1 MNKYIEKKQNDWRKT
16 IDFFKKEI
24 ASVRTGRANPSI
36 LDGVQI
42 EAYGVKNPLNGVCS
56 IAVADGQS
64 ITITPWDKNII
75 KDIEKAIVQANLG
88 VEIINEGD
96 KIRIKI
102 PQMTEE
108 NRKELVKKLNEKH
121 EQARI
126 SIRQVRDEIKTEIE
140 EGEKNKE
147 IGEDDKYNFIEELDK
162 EVGRLNDELKEIK
175 DKKEQDIMTV

>member
-1 MNKYIEKKQNDWRKT
+1 MNQYIEKKQNDWQKT

-24 ASVRTGRANPSI
+24 ASVRTGRANPNI

-42 EAYGVKNPLNGVCS
+42 EAYGVKNPLNGVGN

-75 KDIEKAIVQANLG
+75 KDIEKAIVQADLG
-88 VEIINEGD
+88 VEIVNEGD
-96 KIRIKI
+96 KIRIKV

-108 NRKELVKKLNEKH
+108 NRKELVKKLNEKY

-126 SIRQVRDEIKTEIE
+126 SIRQVRDEIKTGIE

-147 IGEDDKYNFIEELDK
+147 IGEDDKYNFIEELDN
-162 EVGRLNDELKEIK
+162 EVSKLNDELKEIK
-175 DKKEQDIMTV
+175 DKKEGDIMTV